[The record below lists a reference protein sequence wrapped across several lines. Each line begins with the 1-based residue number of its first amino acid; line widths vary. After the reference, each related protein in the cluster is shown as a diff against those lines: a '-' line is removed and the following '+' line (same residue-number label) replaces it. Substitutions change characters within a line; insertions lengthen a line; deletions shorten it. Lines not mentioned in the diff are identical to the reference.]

1 VATQTEELAALKECI
16 AAWHQDR
23 AGWLARHGDEPYP
36 HMLTILD
43 LEDARDMLCV
53 GVDDGR

>member
-1 VATQTEELAALKECI
+1 MATQTEELAVLEECI

-23 AGWLARHGDEPYP
+23 VEWLARHGDEPYP
-36 HMLTILD
+36 HVLTIFD
-43 LEDARDMLCV
+43 LEDARDMLCA